1 VSDQPRK
8 IKHEAI
14 PQWAQ
19 GLYYD
24 EGLITEV
31 LVYYDDEALYFEHR
45 GRESSIV
52 RFSFETLK
60 TLKVI
65 VEEEPGGSPE

>member
-1 VSDQPRK
+1 MSDQPRK

-45 GRESSIV
+45 GRESGIV

-60 TLKVI
+60 TLKV
-65 VEEEPGGSPE
+65 VVEEPGGSPE

>member
-1 VSDQPRK
+1 MSEQPRK

-24 EGLITEV
+24 EGLFTEV
-31 LVYYDDEALYFEHR
+31 LIYYDDEALYLEHR
-45 GRESSIV
+45 GQESGIV
-52 RFSFETLK
+52 RFSFEALK
-60 TLKVI
+60 TLKEV
-65 VEEEPGGSPE
+65 VEEREDSPE

>member
-1 VSDQPRK
+1 MSDQPRK

-45 GRESSIV
+45 GRESGIV
-52 RFSFETLK
+52 RFSFEALK
-60 TLKVI
+60 TLKVV

>member
-1 VSDQPRK
+1 MSDQPRK

-31 LVYYDDEALYFEHR
+31 LVYYDDEALYFEHS
-45 GRESSIV
+45 GRESGIV

-60 TLKVI
+60 TLKVV